1 MYIVVLF
8 IGVVYTYVVLFL
20 DFFFFSNWDYIQT
33 IEVT

>member
-20 DFFFFSNWDYIQT
+20 DFFFLATGITYKL
-33 IEVT
+33 

>member
-20 DFFFFSNWDYIQT
+20 DFFFSNWDYIQT